1 MQAPVRRLL
10 PAPVDLNSTK
20 PRNIMNQMN
29 NEFEEFGNMNNV
41 EFSGVISSN
50 RKKKSNT
57 TMTTKCIPPLISV
70 IDTTR
75 SENFVIYEDSI
86 DRNSEEPVKTP
97 NALKPR
103 KNIKRNTAISSIP
116 IPKHVTGSTRTTR
129 SKRT

>member
-1 MQAPVRRLL
+1 
-10 PAPVDLNSTK
+10 
-20 PRNIMNQMN
+20 
-29 NEFEEFGNMNNV
+29 
-41 EFSGVISSN
+41 
-50 RKKKSNT
+50 
-57 TMTTKCIPPLISV
+57 MTTKCIPPLISV

-75 SENFVIYEDSI
+75 SENFVIHEDSI